1 VTPFG
6 QAFQEMLA
14 TLDRFEIPF
23 FIGGSVASGSFGL
36 PRQTNDIDIVAD
48 IDVAVVEELC
58 RDLSQSFYA
67 DEHEIRRAIERGTS
81 FNVIHLKSIFKF
93 DIFPVGASPF
103 VRSELS
109 RRKYTTA
116 PVVGL
121 ENIEFPVASAEDT
134 ILAKLRWF
142 QKGGAASDRQWQDIL
157 GVLRVQSGRLD
168 QAYMDR
174 WAAELGVDGLLAKAI
189 GN

>member
-58 RDLSQSFYA
+58 RD
-67 DEHEIRRAIERGTS
+67 
-81 FNVIHLKSIFKF
+81 
-93 DIFPVGASPF
+93 
-103 VRSELS
+103 
-109 RRKYTTA
+109 
-116 PVVGL
+116 
-121 ENIEFPVASAEDT
+121 PVAVF
-134 ILAKLRWF
+134 LCR
-142 QKGGAASDRQWQDIL
+142 
-157 GVLRVQSGRLD
+157 
-168 QAYMDR
+168 
-174 WAAELGVDGLLAKAI
+174 
-189 GN
+189 